1 MGTTDR
7 RIPRATRAV
16 ASVAALALLATPT
29 TSEAGGSAS
38 ARRAPRAMDERAT
51 ELSRAALGRTAR
63 GKKRWLMGRVSHTY
77 EVSPVTDQTYTST
90 IEVVGYK
97 GKRNAT
103 FPRVGDV
110 YLGQIWV
117 GRAGDT
123 SAGDEVTTEVILPRK
138 TRFAIK
144 QSVKRRRVRCYKGN
158 AQGDFRRLRGK
169 KCPTVRCGVAMGG
182 CLVLPKGSGTFPRG
196 SGSRSSSRSAH
207 VGASPV
213 SPTRPRHA

>member
-1 MGTTDR
+1 
-7 RIPRATRAV
+7 
-16 ASVAALALLATPT
+16 
-29 TSEAGGSAS
+29 
-38 ARRAPRAMDERAT
+38 
-51 ELSRAALGRTAR
+51 
-63 GKKRWLMGRVSHTY
+63 MGRVSHTY

-169 KCPTVRCGVAMGG
+169 KCPNRPVRGHHGWLFGPPKGFWHVPKGKWIQVVFPLRSRRRLTGIADSPPA
-182 CLVLPKGSGTFPRG
+182 CLVGAVKNYSGFAIKNWDAPRQDEKCPLKNG
-196 SGSRSSSRSAH
+196 HGPDQGVFVARR
-207 VGASPV
+207 
-213 SPTRPRHA
+213 RR